1 MTMRKKFT
9 AFMTVIACAAGMIG
23 STCSLPVADAA
34 TSAVYGDLNGDGL
47 VNVLDQIHLKQN
59 VIGTKEGFPV
69 TNWKAAAKVPG
80 GDVAAA
86 EVIGRMNDWLLTF
99 GQHEDLSVPLKVQN
113 GIDVS
118 KWQGDVD
125 WEKVKNAGV
134 EFVMI
139 KAGEGTEVE
148 PKFLQN
154 ITGAKNAGIQCGI
167 YWFSSARDV
176 ESVAAEVE
184 ACIKTIEPYQLEFPV
199 VYDFEYRCFYDLEN
213 DPMAKD
219 RKLCTD
225 IIYAFLDGMRNAGYY
240 SMLYS
245 NKNFP
250 TLYLEKKRLTD
261 EFDFWY
267 ANYSKS
273 LTEPDEVCG
282 IWQRSCTGRIDGI
295 GYDVDLDVSYVDY
308 KTVME
313 TYHLNGY

>member
-1 MTMRKKFT
+1 MIMRKNFKQVLALLACIST
-9 AFMTVIACAAGMIG
+9 ALVSVMAV
-23 STCSLPVADAA
+23 PRVKAA
-34 TSAVYGDLNGDGL
+34 TSEIYGDLNGDGA
-47 VNVLDQIHLKQN
+47 VNIIDAIHLKQN
-59 VIGTKEGFPV
+59 VLGTKETFPV
-69 TNWKAAAKVPG
+69 TNWKAAAGIPG
-80 GDVAAA
+80 GDIAPADSIA
-86 EVIGRMNDWLLTF
+86 KMNDLL
-99 GQHEDLSVPLKVQN
+99 LSGSGEKAAGTPLVVQN

-125 WEKVKNAGV
+125 WKKVKAAGT

-154 ITGAKNAGIQCGI
+154 IKGAKEAGLQCGI
-167 YWFSSARDV
+167 YWFSSARDTEAV
-176 ESVAAEVE
+176 KAEVG
-184 ACIKTIEPYQLEFPV
+184 ACIETIKPYQLEFPV
-199 VYDFEYRCFYDLEN
+199 VYDFEYRCFYDLEK
-213 DPMAKD
+213 DPMTKD

-225 IIYAFLDGMRNAGYY
+225 IIYTFLEGMREAGYY
-240 SMLYS
+240 PMLYS

-250 TLYLEKKRLTD
+250 TLYLDKKRLTD

-282 IWQRSCTGRIDGI
+282 IWQRSCTGRVDGI
-295 GYDVDLDVSYVDY
+295 QYDVDLDRSYVDY
-308 KTVME
+308 KAIME

>member
-1 MTMRKKFT
+1 MRRKFS
-9 AFMTVIACAAGMIG
+9 AFMMTAACAAAMLSVI
-23 STCSLPVADAA
+23 SSFTAVSAA
-34 TSAVYGDLNGDGL
+34 TSSVYGDLNGDGL

-59 VIGTKEGFPV
+59 VMGIKEGFPV

-80 GDVAAA
+80 GDIPAA

-99 GQHEDLSVPLKVQN
+99 GTHEDLSVSMKVQH

-213 DPMAKD
+213 DPMTKD
-219 RKLCTD
+219 RKL
-225 IIYAFLDGMRNAGYY
+225 
-240 SMLYS
+240 
-245 NKNFP
+245 
-250 TLYLEKKRLTD
+250 
-261 EFDFWY
+261 
-267 ANYSKS
+267 
-273 LTEPDEVCG
+273 
-282 IWQRSCTGRIDGI
+282 
-295 GYDVDLDVSYVDY
+295 
-308 KTVME
+308 
-313 TYHLNGY
+313 